1 MKRDN
6 ILSLNTNDEE
16 KVRLLKKILQTKSF
30 LIVYENDEEDAT
42 SFLFTEGMT
51 LGELTFYEKAISNY
65 VTNEIY
71 KDK

>member
-1 MKRDN
+1 MKRNN
-6 ILSLNTNDEE
+6 ILSLNTNDDE